1 MNRSLSVTRAPC
13 THVSTSDIVGRR
25 RDREDPWRL
34 HTTRVTIEPS
44 ANWCW
49 TLAAP
54 NNGCGEKM
62 QRELAIRQLA
72 KLEGFRLEKKDDG
85 SYRLINARFNVAVYQ
100 HDGVLLEKIA
110 EFLDRRTSQANSRDR
125 YHR

>member
-1 MNRSLSVTRAPC
+1 MPAYA
-13 THVSTSDIVGRR
+13 
-25 RDREDPWRL
+25 
-34 HTTRVTIEPS
+34 IEPT

-62 QRELAIRQLA
+62 QREHAIRQLA
-72 KLEGFRLEKKDDG
+72 KLGGYRLEKRGDE

-100 HDGVLLEKIA
+100 YDGVTLEKIA
-110 EFLDRRTSQANSRDR
+110 EFLEKRTSQKNLTARLV
-125 YHR
+125 